1 METKSEI
8 IGMNIRRIHMKGK
21 FIFILCAAALILCGI
36 STSSEAMLIDRGGGL
51 IYDSD
56 LNLTWLQDARYS
68 RTSPDSFG
76 AGYISW
82 KDGMA
87 WTESLVYY
95 DSVRNKYWDDWR
107 MPSAFNRDPN
117 NLWNTDPND
126 LGPCEGYDCSYS
138 EMGHL
143 YYTSLGNIAGQG
155 GFTNPGPFIN
165 LLGGPYWYGEPNQDT
180 HPFYWYFNFNPGW
193 QGLADCHFA
202 WAVMEGDVPEPATLI
217 LLGAGVLGLAIL
229 RKKRS

>member
-1 METKSEI
+1 
-8 IGMNIRRIHMKGK
+8 MKEK
-21 FIFILCAAALILCGI
+21 LIFTLFIAFLIVFGI
-36 STSSEAMLIDRGGGL
+36 SISSEATLINRGGGL
-51 IYDSD
+51 IYDTD
-56 LNLTWLQDARYS
+56 LDITWLQDARYS
-68 RTSPDSFG
+68 RFSPDSFG

-82 KDGMA
+82 DDGIA

-107 MPSAFNRDPN
+107 MPSALNRDPN
-117 NLWNTDPND
+117 NLWNIDPNNP
-126 LGPCEGYDCSYS
+126 GPCEGYDCIYS

-143 YYTSLGNIAGQG
+143 YYTVLGNSPGTG

-180 HPFYWYFNFNPGW
+180 HPWHWYFSFNPGW

-202 WAVMEGDVPEPATLI
+202 WAVMEGDVVPEPATLI
-217 LLGAGVLGLAIL
+217 LLGAGVLGLAGMR
-229 RKKRS
+229 RKIRKIKKTN